1 MLLKSFAD
9 SGSTRYSSVVCANR
23 NPHPNVK
30 GINPQEKRKQERKE
44 RWVRGPHSLGA
55 GRQRRAGVTGFREW
69 EGVQQG
75 SCLPGEVE
83 TEARRLAVVGSALE
97 GWVVGDRSEAG
108 AGNRA
113 MESKFAERIM
123 KATALTSLLAAG
135 RTPYMGEAESK
146 GPRSGGSPDTVGG
159 GPEVK
164 VYILNGGTPSCL
176 PHSDSRQDRQTHY
189 IRERVML

>member
-1 MLLKSFAD
+1 MQKITTTQELTKTMISKLTHFPLLFFLFYLAYLQFCTLHFLPGFVTLAPPMLLKSFAD

-97 GWVVGDRSEAG
+97 GWVC
-108 AGNRA
+108 
-113 MESKFAERIM
+113 
-123 KATALTSLLAAG
+123 
-135 RTPYMGEAESK
+135 
-146 GPRSGGSPDTVGG
+146 GGQ
-159 GPEVK
+159 E
-164 VYILNGGTPSCL
+164 
-176 PHSDSRQDRQTHY
+176 
-189 IRERVML
+189 